1 MDRFDDD
8 ERREIP
14 KLPVIIL
21 NDGRKF
27 TQKFVF
33 DSFLK
38 DRNLDDRNLR
48 KALYLIAVK
57 QPFKI
62 VFSSKQEEREIDI
75 ESLFKNED
83 RKNVDRSKFEEA
95 KIEIYGVEYDSNST
109 SLFDALVAN
118 GTNVFLNSR

>member
-1 MDRFDDD
+1 MDRFDD
-8 ERREIP
+8 ERREMP
-14 KLPVIIL
+14 KLRVIIL

-95 KIEIYGVEYDSNST
+95 KIEIDGVEYDSNST

>member
-48 KALYLIAVK
+48 KALYMIAVK

-95 KIEIYGVEYDSNST
+95 KIEIDGVEYDSNST

>member
-95 KIEIYGVEYDSNST
+95 KIEIDGVEYDSNST

-118 GTNVFLNSR
+118 GMNVFLNSR

>member
-1 MDRFDDD
+1 MDRFDG

-75 ESLFKNED
+75 ESVFKAEN

-95 KIEIYGVEYDSNST
+95 KIEIDGVEYDSNST

>member
-95 KIEIYGVEYDSNST
+95 KIEIDGVEYDSNST

>member
-14 KLPVIIL
+14 KLPVIIF

-95 KIEIYGVEYDSNST
+95 KIEIDGVEYDSNST

>member
-75 ESLFKNED
+75 ESVFKAEN
-83 RKNVDRSKFEEA
+83 RKNVDRSKFEEV
-95 KIEIYGVEYDSNST
+95 KIEIDGVEYDSNST

-118 GTNVFLNSR
+118 GTNVFLK

>member
-8 ERREIP
+8 GRREIP

-75 ESLFKNED
+75 ESVFKAEN

-95 KIEIYGVEYDSNST
+95 KIEIDGVEYDSNST

>member
-95 KIEIYGVEYDSNST
+95 KIEIDGVEYDSNST

-118 GTNVFLNSR
+118 GTNVFLK

>member
-1 MDRFDDD
+1 MDRFDD

-48 KALYLIAVK
+48 KALYLMAVR

-62 VFSSKQEEREIDI
+62 IFSSEEDSRQLDV
-75 ESLFKNED
+75 ESLFK
-83 RKNVDRSKFEEA
+83 RRNVVKDRSRYDEA
-95 KIEIYGVEYDSNST
+95 KIEIDGIIYDSNNE
-109 SLFDALVAN
+109 SLYSALEAN
-118 GTNVFLNSR
+118 GTSVQLNSH

>member
-95 KIEIYGVEYDSNST
+95 KIEIDGVEYDSNST
-109 SLFDALVAN
+109 CLFDALVAN

>member
-75 ESLFKNED
+75 ESVFKAEN

-95 KIEIYGVEYDSNST
+95 KIEIDGVEYDSNST

>member
-1 MDRFDDD
+1 MDRFDD

-95 KIEIYGVEYDSNST
+95 KIEIDGVEYDSNST